1 MCLFLLGIFFFSLKK
16 TKQQLVLYIIKI
28 RKPSLT
34 LHLMESMLAW
44 NEGFLFLHS
53 VCIIFQAS
61 DILYLQHCSF
71 LFVMRASLRW
81 KMLCPQPVTLKCPNA
96 RLLNIFRKKKAFS
109 SCCTYRLYLISYLPY
124 TNHSHAST
132 RHVLKHKNLFQI
144 WVLNKNTKTVK
155 TKITIKAALSCSL
168 TSVRIVTCLLYLLN
182 YIFFLFLNKV

>member
-96 RLLNIFRKKKAFS
+96 RPLNIFREKKPFLAVVLTACMWS
-109 SCCTYRLYLISYLPY
+109 LIYHIQ
-124 TNHSHAST
+124 T
-132 RHVLKHKNLFQI
+132 
-144 WVLNKNTKTVK
+144 TVML
-155 TKITIKAALSCSL
+155 AQDMS
-168 TSVRIVTCLLYLLN
+168 
-182 YIFFLFLNKV
+182 